1 MTFQECLALVI
12 DNGKMARRKKWP
24 DGVVFSVDNNGK
36 IDYYHVGATSLPAP
50 PASDYLLN
58 DWIVV
63 NDYGKDISYQWR

>member
-12 DNGKMARRKKWP
+12 DNGKMGRRRKWP
-24 DGVVFSVDNNGK
+24 DGVVFSVDKNGN

-50 PASDYLLN
+50 PATSFLMD

-63 NDYGKDISYQWR
+63 EDYGKDISYQWR